1 MGIYSTSV
9 FQALIRHE
17 RNRVDRDGNCF
28 SIAVFDSAAINS
40 GQFSERD
47 LCDLLKKE
55 MRGIDEAGWLDDST
69 IGVLLPSTNLSGGQR
84 FASRA
89 CGTSLANGHLLS
101 YEVYSY
107 PDHWIS
113 NDKDETAGSEAKGV
127 RIGLGKKG
135 FSAFNIKIPAWKRIL
150 DISVSLAVLLVL
162 WPLFLLVAAYIKI
175 VSPGPV
181 FFRQIRVGYGGK
193 PFSFIKFRSMKHGN
207 DQGTHQSHIVTRI
220 RSDNPLLKL
229 DSQDKRIIPG
239 GRFLRKACIDELP
252 QILHVL
258 RGEMSLVGPR
268 PCLPYEATEFLHWHN
283 HRFDVLPGMT
293 GLWQVSGK
301 NKLTFTQ
308 MLRLDISYANN
319 MSLWN
324 DIKIIFLTIPAIF
337 NLVTENIA
345 SKIKKQTA
353 LTEEPNR
360 EQAIS

>member
-1 MGIYSTSV
+1 
-9 FQALIRHE
+9 
-17 RNRVDRDGNCF
+17 
-28 SIAVFDSAAINS
+28 
-40 GQFSERD
+40 
-47 LCDLLKKE
+47 
-55 MRGIDEAGWLDDST
+55 
-69 IGVLLPSTNLSGGQR
+69 
-84 FASRA
+84 
-89 CGTSLANGHLLS
+89 
-101 YEVYSY
+101 
-107 PDHWIS
+107 
-113 NDKDETAGSEAKGV
+113 
-127 RIGLGKKG
+127 LGKKG

-150 DISVSLAVLLVL
+150 DICVSLAVLLVL

-193 PFSFIKFRSMKHGN
+193 PFSFIKFRSMKYGN

-220 RSDNPLLKL
+220 RSDNPLMKL

-353 LTEEPNR
+353 LTEEPSR